1 MMEVLMADKSV
12 HDLELEL
19 VKFQTQQDHLV
30 KSVDT
35 LQRDMKEVKVT
46 LFQAKW
52 MIVGALVVAGL
63 MNSETLMQSIIGL
76 AK

>member
-1 MMEVLMADKSV
+1 MADKSV

-19 VKFQTQQDHLV
+19 VKFQSQQDHLV
-30 KSVDT
+30 HSVDK
-35 LQRDMKEVKVT
+35 LQEDMKEVKIT

-52 MIVGALVVAGL
+52 MIVGALLVAGF
-63 MNSETLMQSIIGL
+63 MNSETLINAVLGL

>member
-1 MMEVLMADKSV
+1 MLMADKSV

-30 KSVDT
+30 NSVDR
-35 LQRDMKEVKVT
+35 LKDDMKEVKVT

-52 MIVGALVVAGL
+52 MIVGALLVASF
-63 MNSETLMQSIIGL
+63 MNSDMLIEALLGL
-76 AK
+76 SK

>member
-1 MMEVLMADKSV
+1 MADKSV

-63 MNSETLMQSIIGL
+63 INSETLMQSIIGL
-76 AK
+76 AR

>member
-1 MMEVLMADKSV
+1 MEVLMADKSV